1 MPRDTGAMTSGHTV
15 TTEQTNQRIRVVV
28 RGETLADTTN
38 AVVLSE
44 TGLPARYYLPR
55 EDVRMDLLV
64 PTATSTNCPF
74 KGDAVYWTAKLDGG
88 EVVDVAWSYPTPI
101 AGREDITGLICFFNE
116 RVDALVVDGE
126 PVAVPVTPWSEPAGT

>member
-1 MPRDTGAMTSGHTV
+1 MTPGHTIN
-15 TTEQTNQRIRVVV
+15 TEQTNARIRVVV

-38 AVVLSE
+38 SVVLHE

-64 PTATSTNCPF
+64 PTETTTHCPF
-74 KGDAVYWTAKLDGG
+74 KGDAVYWTAKLEGG

-101 AGREDITGLICFFNE
+101 EVREDITGLICFFNE
-116 RVDALVVDGE
+116 RVDEIVVDGE
-126 PVAVPVTPWSEPAGT
+126 PVTVPETQWSEPANT